1 MEKYIVKVNETQFD
15 LGMDEVADLD
25 VQQLSATNF
34 HLLSDATAYNVEVS
48 ETDFAHRSLS
58 ITINGNTYDIKI
70 NDRYDQLVD
79 QMGLLSNTAQKAQ
92 NIKAPMPGL
101 IMAVLVEVGQEIEEG
116 TPLLVLSAMK
126 MENQILA
133 QGAGTI
139 KSIEVAIGDTVDKGQ
154 LIIEMES

>member
-1 MEKYIVKVNETQFD
+1 MGKYKVKVNDTQFD
-15 LGMDEVADLD
+15 LGMDEVTGLDL
-25 VQQLSATNF
+25 QELNPTSF
-34 HLLSDATAYNVEVS
+34 HLLSSATAYKVEVS
-48 ETDFAHRSLS
+48 DTDFANRSLS
-58 ITINGNTYDIKI
+58 ITINGNTYAIKI
-70 NDRYDQLVD
+70 NDSYDQLVD
-79 QMGLLSNTAQKAQ
+79 QMGLLSNAAQKAQ

-101 IMAVLVEVGQEIEEG
+101 IMSVLVEVGQEIEEG

-139 KSIEVAIGDTVDKGQ
+139 KSIEVAVGDTVDKGQ

>member
-25 VQQLSATNF
+25 VQQLSDTNF
-34 HLLSDATAYNVEVS
+34 HLLSDAIAYNVEVS
-48 ETDFAHRSLS
+48 ETDFANRSLS
-58 ITINGNTYDIKI
+58 ITINGNNYDIKI
-70 NDRYDQLVD
+70 NDSYDQLVD

-101 IMAVLVEVGQEIEEG
+101 IMDILVEVGQEIEEG

-133 QGAGTI
+133 QGAGAI